1 MFYLKEFL
9 KITKENF
16 VLAIIFTVSTIGIIS
31 ISHNQSEIQN
41 LLSISNKT
49 QALPYFN
56 ALISSQTK
64 MNSVIRRMKQLPGV
78 INVEK
83 TQSKSIAKEIT
94 RLKKSFGED
103 VINSLSSIGYSRVKV
118 ELESGIRA
126 KSQNLIR
133 EYLTRLVGGE
143 SITMGEIRF
152 PKEIKLKSQ
161 DPLMKF
167 LKWFDVYSFLIF
179 VALWFMSA
187 VLLLKPINSSAFLI
201 EKFQRRT
208 QTNLKIF
215 VTGCAVIMIPAYA
228 INLGLNDNFE
238 WITILAITGMCM
250 VVSSLSVGLK
260 KRYRA

>member
-16 VLAIIFTVSTIGIIS
+16 VLSAIFIISSIGIIS
-31 ISHNQSEIQN
+31 ISHNQEEIKSQ
-41 LLSISNKT
+41 LSISNKT
-49 QALPYFN
+49 QSLPYFN

-64 MNSVIRRMKQLPGV
+64 MNTIIRRMKQLPGV

-83 TQSKSIAKEIT
+83 AQSKSISQEINK
-94 RLKKSFGED
+94 LKKSFGEE
-103 VINSLSSIGYSRVKV
+103 VINSLSSIGYSRVKI
-118 ELESGIRA
+118 ELEDGIRS

-143 SITMGEIRF
+143 SVTMGEVRF

-167 LKWFDVYSFLIF
+167 LNWFDVYSFFI
-179 VALWFMSA
+179 VVGLWLMSA
-187 VLLLKPINSSAFLI
+187 VLLLKPINTSSFII

-208 QTNLKIF
+208 KTNLKIF
-215 VTGCAVIMIPAYA
+215 VSGFIGIIIPVY
-228 INLGLNDNFE
+228 IVNFLLNDKFE
-238 WITILAITGMCM
+238 WIAFASIAGMCI
-250 VVSSLSVGLK
+250 VLFSLTTGLK
-260 KRYRA
+260 KRY